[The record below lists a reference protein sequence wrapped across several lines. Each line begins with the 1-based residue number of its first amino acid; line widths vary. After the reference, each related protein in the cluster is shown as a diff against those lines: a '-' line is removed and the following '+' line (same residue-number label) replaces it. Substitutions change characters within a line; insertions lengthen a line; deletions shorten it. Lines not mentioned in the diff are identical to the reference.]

1 MLSLDIN
8 CDITLEE
15 QTFKNFRQSFEQ
27 FAKKIADND

>member
-15 QTFKNFRQSFEQ
+15 QTFKNFRQSSEQ